1 MNNHKNHG
9 VEMITTELIPI
20 REQLER
26 IEKKLDGNFK
36 NQFLSIN
43 EVSKL
48 TSLSPST
55 IRRAVAKG
63 QLKCSKRLGK
73 LLFLESDV
81 RKWING

>member
-1 MNNHKNHG
+1 
-9 VEMITTELIPI
+9 MINTELIPI

-55 IRRAVAKG
+55 IRRAIAKG
-63 QLKCSKRLGK
+63 ELKCSKRLGK
-73 LLFLESDV
+73 LLFQELDI
-81 RKWING
+81 RRWING

>member
-1 MNNHKNHG
+1 
-9 VEMITTELIPI
+9 MITTELIPI

-26 IEKKLDGNFK
+26 IEKKLDGSFK

-55 IRRAVAKG
+55 IYRRAVAKG
-63 QLKCSKRLGK
+63 KLKCSKRLGK
-73 LLFLESDV
+73 TSLPGIRHTKMDQWLGNETHCT
-81 RKWING
+81 

>member
-1 MNNHKNHG
+1 
-9 VEMITTELIPI
+9 MITTELIPI

-36 NQFLSIN
+36 NQFLSIS
-43 EVSKL
+43 EDSKL

-55 IRRAVAKG
+55 IRRAITKG

>member
-1 MNNHKNHG
+1 
-9 VEMITTELIPI
+9 MINTELIPI

-36 NQFLSIN
+36 NQFLSIS

-55 IRRAVAKG
+55 IRRAITKG

>member
-1 MNNHKNHG
+1 MKG
-9 VEMITTELIPI
+9 VIMISTELIPI

-55 IRRAVAKG
+55 IRRAIAKG
-63 QLKCSKRLGK
+63 ELKCSKRLGK
-73 LLFLESDV
+73 LLFLESDI

>member
-1 MNNHKNHG
+1 MKSN
-9 VEMITTELIPI
+9 ELIPI

-55 IRRAVAKG
+55 IRRAIAKG

-73 LLFLESDV
+73 LLFLESDI
-81 RKWING
+81 RRWING

>member
-1 MNNHKNHG
+1 MKG
-9 VEMITTELIPI
+9 VIMISTELIPI

-55 IRRAVAKG
+55 IRRAIAKG

-73 LLFLESDV
+73 LLFLESDI

>member
-1 MNNHKNHG
+1 
-9 VEMITTELIPI
+9 MITTELIPI

-36 NQFLSIN
+36 NQFLSIS

-55 IRRAVAKG
+55 IRRAITKG

-81 RKWING
+81 RTWING

>member
-1 MNNHKNHG
+1 
-9 VEMITTELIPI
+9 MITTELIPI
-20 REQLER
+20 REQHER

-81 RKWING
+81 RKWINS

>member
-1 MNNHKNHG
+1 MKG
-9 VEMITTELIPI
+9 VIMINTDLLPI

-26 IEKKLDGNFK
+26 IEKKLDGSFK

-55 IRRAVAKG
+55 IRRAIARG
-63 QLKCSKRLGK
+63 ELKCSKRLGK
-73 LLFLESDV
+73 LLFQESDI
-81 RKWING
+81 RRWING